1 MQLRVLKRRGVLP
14 PPIGRA
20 DETPEWRL
28 RICAAMGAGADTIT
42 VCGLGSSIV

>member
-1 MQLRVLKRRGVLP
+1 MQLRVLKRRGLLP

-28 RICAAMGAGADTIT
+28 RMCAAMGAGADTIT